1 MKEGESTL
9 IKVIKK
15 ASFYEISFDKLQEV
29 VPLLDE
35 LSYTQ
40 YKSDDAIPYG
50 YLLSTKEKKVRVPAS
65 IGDFEIRKRL
75 KNVVSFDYD
84 DTVIPSKPSTGY
96 TFKAEAKSEQ
106 DLVLRDL
113 KEEFRNKNGA
123 ICNMPAGRGKTF
135 VFFRLAY
142 ELRRR
147 AIIFLK
153 TNLLLD
159 EMVAKLKGYTDI
171 KSKNI
176 AIISNSSDIYEL
188 DESLKHDDELDFV
201 LLTHA
206 MFREIVKKPDG
217 FRTLMSI
224 CVKAGISMKCF
235 DEADLETQNVFFMEL
250 RSSIPCSIYLTAT
263 FYKSSRDENRAF
275 QFAFNDLKRIGAEYY
290 KDFEKRRDA
299 KVIRFNTEPSP
310 KEIRSWEIFGTGD
323 FNVFNYADYL
333 IKRKWYDL
341 GLAMTET
348 VEEIKDL
355 LKNRPETTSVIFLNK
370 AETDIVQLFIEKV
383 LIEMHGF
390 DRDIIGVVNSKIG
403 NDKIKRQNKNK
414 PLIVTT
420 MQSLGRGIDMSNLA
434 LILNLAAHA
443 SGRDFEQL
451 LARLGREG
459 GIDGLYRE
467 LVDEG
472 CHRVLQWYERRK
484 PLFRTSFRS
493 FDEVKVNTS
502 N

>member
-1 MKEGESTL
+1 M
-9 IKVIKK
+9 IKITKK
-15 ASFYEISFDKLQEV
+15 ISFYEIEFDKLQEV
-29 VPLLDE
+29 VPVLDE

-50 YLLSTKEKKVRVPAS
+50 YLLSTKNKRVRVP
-65 IGDFEIRKRL
+65 IGVGDFELRKRL

-84 DTVIPSKPSTGY
+84 DGCIPHKPSTGY
-96 TFKAEAKSEQ
+96 TFIAQAKTEQ

-113 KEEFRNKNGA
+113 KEEFRLKNA
-123 ICNMPAGRGKTF
+123 VVCNMPAGRGKTF

-159 EMVAKLKGYTDI
+159 EMVAKLKGYTNI
-171 KSKNI
+171 KGKNI

-188 DESLKHDDELDFV
+188 DESLKHDDELDFI

-224 CVKAGISMKCF
+224 CVKAGISLKCF

-250 RSSIPCSIYLTAT
+250 RSSILSSLYLTAT
-263 FYKSSRDENRAF
+263 FYKSSKDENRAF
-275 QFAFNDLKRIGAEYY
+275 QFAFGDLKRIGVEYY

-299 KVIRFNTEPSP
+299 KAIRFTTDPSP
-310 KEIRSWEIFGTGD
+310 KDIRGWEIFGTGD

-333 IKRKWYDL
+333 IKRKWYHV

-370 AETDIVQLFIEKV
+370 AELDIVNIFINKV
-383 LIEMHGF
+383 LVEMHGF
-390 DRDIIGVVNSKIG
+390 DINDIGVVNSKIG
-403 NDKIKRQNKNK
+403 NDKIKKQNKAK
-414 PLIVTT
+414 PIIVTT
-420 MQSLGRGIDMSNLA
+420 MQSLGRGIDMSNMA

-472 CHRVLQWYERRK
+472 CYKVLQWYERRK
-484 PLFRTSFRS
+484 PLFKSSFRS

-502 N
+502 SL